1 MKTIA
6 LVACVKDKLDH
17 PAPAKDLYQGN
28 LFNSWLQDIKNR
40 NISEYYILS
49 GKYGLL
55 LADEIIEPYDLN
67 LGEQSQEFQSTWSEN
82 VLKRLNNL
90 VNLENVHVVIYT
102 NPVYYRELIFKFKSF
117 EVPFEID

>member
-6 LVACVKDKLDH
+6 LIACVKDKLDH

-28 LFNSWLQDIKNR
+28 LFNNWLKDVKDR

-55 LADEIIEPYDLN
+55 LPNEVIEPYDLN
-67 LGEQSQEFQSTWSEN
+67 LGEQSLEFQSAWSEN
-82 VLKRLNNL
+82 VLIRLNML
-90 VNLENVHVVIYT
+90 VNLSDVHVVIYT
-102 NPVYYRELIFKFKSF
+102 NPVYYRDLIHKFESF
-117 EVPFEID
+117 EIPFEIS